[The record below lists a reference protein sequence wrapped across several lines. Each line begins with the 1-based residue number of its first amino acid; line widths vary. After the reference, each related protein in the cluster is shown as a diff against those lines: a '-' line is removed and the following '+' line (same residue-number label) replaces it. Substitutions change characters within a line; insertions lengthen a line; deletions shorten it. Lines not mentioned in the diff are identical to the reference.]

1 MLNSEIICQALK
13 FGEHNAIKSA
23 ELEQLTGLT
32 SRDVKREIASLRRSG
47 VVICSSS
54 KGYFYADS
62 KSELGK
68 FIHQETARKESI
80 GVSLKSAIDLYE
92 SMGGDDACRN

>member
-1 MLNSEIICQALK
+1 MLNSEIIRQALK

-32 SRDVKREIASLRRSG
+32 SRDVKREIANLRRSD

-62 KSELGK
+62 KAELSK
-68 FIHQETARKESI
+68 FIHQETARKDSI
-80 GVSLKSAIDLYE
+80 GVTLKSAIALYE
-92 SMGGDDACRN
+92 NWGGDSDCQN